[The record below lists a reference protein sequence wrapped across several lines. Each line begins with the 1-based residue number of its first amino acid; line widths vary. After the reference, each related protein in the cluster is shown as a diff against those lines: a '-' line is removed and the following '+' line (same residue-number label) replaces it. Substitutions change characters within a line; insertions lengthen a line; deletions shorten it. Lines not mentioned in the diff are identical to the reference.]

1 MSKYLKILQSFAGT
15 TGGLVVVIVLALWK
29 IDILNFFGNMP
40 TLSLTTFGSWISI
53 LVIAFAIIWALMKNK
68 ILLSHGVL
76 FYIYSSALSVFI
88 TSLFSNSPFSA
99 FSLFNIVSLLAM
111 LYALAV
117 VVAEILY
124 SKPVFAKMDLKSLL
138 PLLLFLI
145 VYYLNVGFSS
155 TLVIGLILLGAVL
168 LGSKIV
174 ALLVAASYLIFPIF
188 NGVDTI
194 ITLMD
199 NNLPQQVNLI
209 FTLLTYVAALVF
221 IVVDL
226 VRSLSKNEV

>member
-1 MSKYLKILQSFAGT
+1 
-15 TGGLVVVIVLALWK
+15 
-29 IDILNFFGNMP
+29 
-40 TLSLTTFGSWISI
+40 
-53 LVIAFAIIWALMKNK
+53 
-68 ILLSHGVL
+68 
-76 FYIYSSALSVFI
+76 
-88 TSLFSNSPFSA
+88 
-99 FSLFNIVSLLAM
+99 M

-145 VYYLNVGFSS
+145 VYYLNIGFSS

-221 IVVDL
+221 IVLDL